1 MKSLSQ
7 TTRPR
12 LEPSWLEVLSPEFE
26 KPYMRKLR
34 AFLVEEVRNQRVYPP
49 GKEVFNAF
57 WLTPF
62 EKVRV
67 VILGQDPYHDS
78 GQAHDLCFSVRKD
91 VPAPPSLQNIFAELH
106 QDMGFRPPDH
116 GDLSSWARQ
125 GVLLLNTV
133 LTVRSRQPKSHA
145 GQGWETFT
153 DKVITELNTRRDSL
167 VFILW
172 GASAGRKVQMVDQRK
187 HLVLRSPHPSPYS
200 ADRGFFGC
208 RHFSKANLWLEERNI
223 ESIDWR
229 L

>member
-67 VILGQDPYHDS
+67 VILGQDPYHGS
-78 GQAHDLCFSVRKD
+78 GQAHGLCFSVRKG